1 MTSKYILDCKLP
13 GDLFTDPK
21 NLEKEFRE
29 LCKKWHPDKNKDPKA
44 AEVQMKINAIH
55 DLAEK
60 QIAAG
65 IWESTGKKV
74 LKSDGMD
81 IVVDYQTENPFELGV
96 MWVCNSAVVFY
107 IKEEYQDMADHYVK
121 FTKTFKFAS
130 KRMKDDVERY
140 LPHVTSCKKL
150 MDESIAIAVEKPDDI
165 FLLNHVIKYYD
176 GKIPPR
182 HAAWI
187 LNTLYNLCCY
197 FQHAGISH
205 NALTV
210 DNYFICPQH
219 HSGVLLGG
227 WFYSSKLGGNIS
239 YVPTSVFPVLPLKV
253 IRSKKASRKI
263 DLECIRLIGR
273 TMLGDKN
280 GNRLYLDKDIPA
292 PMVEFLRGIAGKDAI
307 EEYKE
312 WAKVLEAS
320 FGKRRFVEMR
330 FDTEQFYK
338 KIKGAS

>member
-44 AEVQMKINAIH
+44 ADVQAKINAIH

-65 IWESTGKKV
+65 IWESSDRKV
-74 LKSDGMD
+74 FSVDGRD
-81 IVVDYQTENPFELGV
+81 IVVKHMGEHRFELGT
-96 MWVCNSAVVFY
+96 MYVCDAALVFVV
-107 IKEEYQDMADHYVK
+107 KKEYQDMADHYCK
-121 FTKTFKFAS
+121 FVKTFKFAS
-130 KRMKDDVERY
+130 KRMKDDIERY
-140 LPHVTSCKKL
+140 LPRAMSCFKL
-150 MDESIAIAVEKPDDI
+150 NDESILISIYKDDDI
-165 FLLNHVIKYYD
+165 FLLKDVIKYYD

-280 GNRLYLDKDIPA
+280 GNRLYLDKDVPA
-292 PMVEFLRGIAGKDAI
+292 PMAEFLRGIAGKDAI

-312 WAKVLEAS
+312 WATVLEAS
-320 FGKRRFVEMR
+320 FGKRRFVEMK

-338 KIKGAS
+338 KIKGVS